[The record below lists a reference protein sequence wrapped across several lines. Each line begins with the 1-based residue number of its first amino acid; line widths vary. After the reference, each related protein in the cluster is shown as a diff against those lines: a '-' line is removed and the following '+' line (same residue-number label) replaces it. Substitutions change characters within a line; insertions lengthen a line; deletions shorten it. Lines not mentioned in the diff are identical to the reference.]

1 MVRMVRVFK
10 GEVEYQ
16 GQGSNILQKVSYYT
30 SLFTQN
36 HIDKEH
42 IYELTAK
49 INNCLH
55 FDFGIKNLYHRMI
68 FTACALVAK
77 RYNAL
82 MVKGMDY
89 AEFHNAILNC

>member
-1 MVRMVRVFK
+1 MDELMKNVKIVETQYEHVVGILYNGEDVRVFK

-49 INNCLH
+49 N
-55 FDFGIKNLYHRMI
+55 K
-68 FTACALVAK
+68 
-77 RYNAL
+77 
-82 MVKGMDY
+82 
-89 AEFHNAILNC
+89 